1 VTQLILTAVEE
12 TSRTPP
18 DRASVR
24 LLARVDSA
32 AKVRAFP
39 ADAMERC
46 RLGLAELIQ
55 HLDPVADGDRA
66 RAVGGLYHA
75 ILSGLLVQWL
85 TDPDRAPT
93 GRALATGMR
102 LVLGDLSMAGT
113 SSTRGSSQST

>member
-12 TSRTPP
+12 TSRTPR

-24 LLARVDSA
+24 LLASA

-39 ADAMERC
+39 ADAMERG

-75 ILSGLLVQWL
+75 ILSGLLLQWL

-93 GRALATGMR
+93 GRELATGMR